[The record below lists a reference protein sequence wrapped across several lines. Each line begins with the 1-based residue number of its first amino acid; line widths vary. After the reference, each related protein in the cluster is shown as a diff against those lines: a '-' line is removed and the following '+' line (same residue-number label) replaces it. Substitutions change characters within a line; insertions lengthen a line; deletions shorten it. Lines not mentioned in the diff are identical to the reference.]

1 MMKKQI
7 LILIYILTPF
17 LFVNATDNCAVDP
30 PLKYKTISVEELRDK
45 IAGAWIGQM
54 IGNIYGLPHENK
66 YIDAPG
72 KENWPYGYTKN
83 LDKLKQYNGA
93 FSDDDTDV
101 EYMYL
106 LNMEKYGVE
115 PTYEQMREAWMFH
128 IRDRVWLA
136 NRAALGL
143 MHYGYTPPFTGDK
156 EINPHWFQIDPQL
169 INEIWAYTA
178 PGMIDYAAQKSDWA
192 ARVTSDDW
200 GTEPTIHYGAMYS
213 AAFFEK
219 DINKLIQIGL
229 DALPENGRY
238 AQTVRDMIALHKKHS
253 KWQDAWK
260 EMALKYYVNEPD
272 LTKTIW
278 NANLNGAC
286 GILAMLYGEGDF
298 QRTLDLSCAMGFDAD
313 NQAATVAGLLGIVS
327 GFKALPKDLYLPIEG
342 WTKPFNDTYINI
354 TRYELPDASIDDI
367 INRMLA
373 MALKLIEEKGGSVS
387 QAKNQRVAKI
397 NTSAEFNAP
406 IEFYVGPPAKMEIN
420 QPVDFTFYS
429 DANKGYNWSLVEG
442 QIPPGTKF
450 DKGRL
455 NGTPQSSGI
464 FPIKIQ
470 LDNGKTVLSKTFDLL
485 VKNENLAK
493 KADSIIAN
501 VHILNEAVLDSCWT
515 TFGHSMYAKT
525 PAIINDG
532 VFNGANSVFYSIAAK
547 AKIPK
552 VDYYGYQWDEAQT
565 IDMMVF
571 STGGMEEF
579 GGWFTSL
586 NVQYKND
593 QGKWVAVEKQ
603 NSSPKLPETDIVFFQ
618 PHFAEYIL
626 TFKPVTTNAIRII
639 GDAAIQDHWNKYTKN
654 VSGFTSIA
662 ELSVHNSQKLK

>member
-1 MMKKQI
+1 MKKEL
-7 LILIYILTPF
+7 LICLISSL
-17 LFVNATDNCAVDP
+17 LFINADSIKKIEP
-30 PLKYKTISVEELRDK
+30 QLKKYKTITVNELRDK

-72 KENWPYGYTKN
+72 EENWPYGYMKN
-83 LDKLKQYNGA
+83 IDKLRQYNGA

-106 LNMEKYGVE
+106 LTMEKYGVE

-136 NRAALGL
+136 NRATLGL
-143 MHYGYTPPFTGDK
+143 MHYGYTPPFTGKK

-178 PGMIDYAAQKSDWA
+178 PGMVDYAAQKSDWA

-200 GTEPTIHYGAMYS
+200 GTEPTIHYGAMYA

-219 DINKLIQIGL
+219 DINKLIEIGL
-229 DALPENGRY
+229 SALPNDGRY
-238 AQTVRDMIALHKKHS
+238 AQTVRDMIALHKKHP

-260 EMALKYYVNEPD
+260 EMAQKYYINEPN

-298 QRTLDLSCAMGFDAD
+298 QNTLDLSCAMGFDAD
-313 NQAATVAGLLGIVS
+313 NQAATLAGLLGVTS
-327 GFKALPKDLYLPIEG
+327 GFKSLPKDLYLPIEG
-342 WTKPFNDTYINI
+342 WTKAFNDTYINI
-354 TRYELPDASIDDI
+354 TRHELPDASIDDLI
-367 INRMLA
+367 DRTLA
-373 MALKLIEEKGGSVS
+373 IAIKLIEEKGG
-387 QAKNQRVAKI
+387 RVYVMNNIKTVDI
-397 NTSAEFNAP
+397 NISAQFEAP
-406 IEFYVGPPAKMEIN
+406 IEFYLGPPVKMEIN

-429 DANKGYNWSLVEG
+429 NANKDYNWSLIG
-442 QIPPGTKF
+442 GDLPPGTTF

-455 NGTPQSSGI
+455 QGVPKSFGV
-464 FPIKIQ
+464 FPIKLQ
-470 LDNGKTVLSKTFDLL
+470 LDNDKTFLSKTFDLL
-485 VKNENLAK
+485 VKNENLALN
-493 KADSIIAN
+493 ADSIITN
-501 VHILNEAVLDSCWT
+501 VNILNDSVLDSCWT
-515 TFGHSMYAKT
+515 TFGNSIYSKSPT
-525 PAIINDG
+525 IINDG
-532 VFNGANSVFYSIAAK
+532 IFNGPNSVFYSIAAK

-552 VDYYGYQWDEAQT
+552 VDYYGYEWNKPQT

-586 NVQYKND
+586 NVQYKNNE
-593 QGKWVAVEKQ
+593 GKWVAVENQ
-603 NSSPKLPETDIVFFQ
+603 SIEPNLPKTDVVFFQ
-618 PHFAEYIL
+618 PHFADYIL
-626 TFKPVTTNAIRII
+626 TFQPVSTNAIRII
-639 GDAAIQDHWNKYTKN
+639 GDAAVQDHWHKYTKN
-654 VSGFTSIA
+654 VSSFTSIS
-662 ELSVHNSQKLK
+662 ELSVHNSQKQN